1 VGSEEYLDSE
11 KYEAKARTLDGPLLP
26 LVRRLNEIRRA
37 EPALQRLENLRW
49 LETESDHLI
58 AFAKGDVIVVVNVD
72 PFAERE
78 GVCTVPV
85 ALGFPPVFAG
95 RELLTDTAFTWR
107 AGRNYV
113 RLPPGGAHIVKVTA

>member
-1 VGSEEYLDSE
+1 MKE
-11 KYEAKARTLDGPLLP
+11 RTLDGPLLP
-26 LVRRLNEIRRA
+26 LVQRLNEIRRA

-49 LETESDHLI
+49 LETENDQLV

-85 ALGFPPVFAG
+85 TLGFPPVFGG
-95 RELLTDTAFTWR
+95 RELLTARVHVARRTQLRQAAARWS
-107 AGRNYV
+107 
-113 RLPPGGAHIVKVTA
+113 AHREGDVS

>member
-1 VGSEEYLDSE
+1 M
-11 KYEAKARTLDGPLLP
+11 T
-26 LVRRLNEIRRA
+26 EIRRA
-37 EPALQRLENLRW
+37 EPALQRLENLGW
-49 LETESDHLI
+49 LETENDQLV

-113 RLPPGGAHIVKVTA
+113 RLPPGGAHIVKVVLS